1 MIVIAGTIS
10 VKAETREEAVQAAL
24 VMQRATQQEEGCLA
38 YRFHADL
45 EDPNTFFLF
54 EEWES
59 QKHLDAHFKTEHMK
73 VFRSVIPKLFNGPS
87 DLKYYVIESS
97 RPI

>member
-24 VMQRATQQEEGCLA
+24 TMQRATQQEEGCLS

-59 QKHLDAHFKTEHMK
+59 QEHLNAHFKTEHMK
-73 VFRSVIPKLFNGPS
+73 VFRAAIPKLVNGPS

-97 RPI
+97 RPL